1 MLDDPIRQQ
10 AKRDRLARFYRVLTI
25 LHSHRQRGVRI
36 DELARRLGVSRRTAY
51 RDLQALEREIGIP
64 VWNQAGRW
72 GVDDDAFLPP
82 LQLTVGEA
90 MAIVLAARLMVR
102 YADKYHPE
110 LAAAFEKLEVGLP
123 PALREH
129 VERTL
134 DVMARRRVDET
145 FSRHVRLLT
154 RAWAERRTVTF
165 DYAPARY
172 GPEREPRQARVRPY
186 LLEPSGLTHAL
197 YLIGFDETRGAMR
210 TFKVERIRDLI
221 LTPETFARPEE
232 TVIEEVLGRA
242 WDIIADQ
249 PLVDVVLRF
258 SPEVAARVNEATWH
272 PSQRVSYQPDGSLLW
287 RATVS
292 GTLEIRLWILS
303 WGPDV
308 EVLEPPTLRQEIAAT
323 LRQTLARYEGSP
335 R

>member
-25 LHSHRQRGVRI
+25 LHSHRQGGVRI

-292 GTLEIRLWILS
+292 GSLEIRLWILS